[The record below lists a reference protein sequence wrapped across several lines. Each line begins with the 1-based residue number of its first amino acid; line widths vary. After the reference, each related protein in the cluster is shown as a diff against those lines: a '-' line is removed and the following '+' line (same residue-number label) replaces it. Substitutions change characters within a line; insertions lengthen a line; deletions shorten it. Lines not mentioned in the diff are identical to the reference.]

1 MKPNPHPAL
10 RSGRTRKRTGGEA
23 ALKRAV
29 VAALQ
34 LIPNVHVMRM
44 QAGVQRASYK
54 GRERV
59 IKLGE
64 PGTPDLLVLLPYGR
78 VVWLELKAPG
88 GLLRD
93 TQVAWIEHAQKL
105 GHHVVV
111 CDHIAQAIAAV
122 RSQIANGEGLSAIT
136 RLGVATFN
144 AGRTT

>member
-1 MKPNPHPAL
+1 MKPHPHPAL

-34 LIPNVHVMRM
+34 LIPNVQVMRM

-78 VVWLELKAPG
+78 TCWIELKARTGEVRP
-88 GLLRD
+88 
-93 TQVAWIEHAQKL
+93 TQRAWFERAQKL
-105 GHHVVV
+105 HHIVSVCRDVGEAVAFVRSELERGEAIRNICVV
-111 CDHIAQAIAAV
+111 DAV
-122 RSQIANGEGLSAIT
+122 RRG
-136 RLGVATFN
+136 RVA
-144 AGRTT
+144 